1 MSGKIDREQKDI
13 AETLRVRGPAAPV
26 ARVSR
31 KALILVGG
39 ALCAGLGGAIIWSTR
54 DKPDRVRP
62 EPPPATSTGPAEAL
76 SNLPKDYLRRGEPP
90 VLGPPLPGDLGRPI
104 LRAGNETQ
112 AASSPESGAAA
123 RPPENTPAIAAQLR
137 RGAGVG
143 DQANARASA
152 IFLANT
158 ERRDRERPSTSVNA
172 GAEDPRLTSP
182 ERLRAPASPYILQA
196 GTIIPAALVTG
207 LRSDV
212 QGVALA
218 QVTQDVHDSLGG
230 GFLLIPAGA
239 RLVGEY
245 ASVATLGQQRLAVV
259 WTRLILPS
267 GRSIV
272 LDKLPATDPQGMAG
286 LQDGVDR
293 HWRDIWNAA
302 ALSTLLSVGAE
313 AGASGESDLARAV
326 RRGASQA
333 TTDVGQQLVGRGVDR
348 APTLTVRPGA
358 PLRVVLSRDLVL
370 EPYQKEA
377 AR

>member
-13 AETLRVRGPAAPV
+13 AQTLRVRGPAAPV

-39 ALCAGLGGAIIWSTR
+39 AVCAGLGGAIIWSTL

-62 EPPPATSTGPAEAL
+62 EQPPTTSTGPAEAL

-104 LRAGNETQ
+104 LRAGNENR
-112 AASSPESGAAA
+112 AASSPESGAQA
-123 RPPENTPAIAAQLR
+123 RSIDNAPAIAALPR
-137 RGAGVG
+137 REGGVG
-143 DQANARASA
+143 RQVDPRMSA
-152 IFLANT
+152 IFLTNT
-158 ERRDRERPSTSVNA
+158 ERRDRQRPLAIADA

-182 ERLRAPASPYILQA
+182 ERLQAPASPYILQA

-293 HWRDIWNAA
+293 HWRGVWAAA

-333 TTDVGQQLVGRGVDR
+333 TTDVGRQFVGRGLDR

-370 EPYQKEA
+370 EPYQQDA